1 MKYPFASMGHSIDQ
15 NNDTEEVILE
25 LGKMNRYL
33 DMIVTDRR
41 LKGSLMENLNR
52 EKYII
57 TKQTHTS
64 FTDIDK
70 ITYLERASIMKY
82 IMEDLEHT
90 KQAQEK
96 AKNMT
101 AWD

>member
-1 MKYPFASMGHSIDQ
+1 MKCPFASMGHSIDQ

-41 LKGSLMENLNR
+41 LKGNLMENLNR

-64 FTDIDK
+64 FTDIDE

>member
-41 LKGSLMENLNR
+41 LKGNLMENLNR

-64 FTDIDK
+64 FIDIDE